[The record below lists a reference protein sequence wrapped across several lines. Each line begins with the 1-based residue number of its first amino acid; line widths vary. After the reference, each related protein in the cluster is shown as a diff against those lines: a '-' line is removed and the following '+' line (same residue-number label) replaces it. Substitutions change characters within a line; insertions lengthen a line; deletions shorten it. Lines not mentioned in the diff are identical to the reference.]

1 MSNTSLLGS
10 YGGLGESSLMFRNR
24 IINGSMAIDQ
34 RNAGV
39 AVTVTA
45 NASAVHTLDRWRVF
59 SAGSNAT
66 VARVAGS
73 GSNQYALRITGA
85 VSNTGTVLEQRIEA
99 SNCYD
104 LVNNAV
110 TVSFQV
116 SSTSITTLNWSADYP
131 TGGVDNWS
139 GATAIA
145 SGSVTINST
154 NNTYSFTFNAGANV
168 VNGLRITFTSGA
180 LLGSQTITYQ
190 QVQLE
195 AGPTATPFERR
206 PIGVELGMAM
216 RYCYVPTFPS
226 NSTRLAFGAAVGA
239 TVTATIPLPVTM
251 RDVAVLSVIT
261 LGSLAASDG
270 SVATALTSASNFSI
284 VASQNAA
291 GITANT
297 ASALTSFRPYWIER
311 SGGVAPVIVISAEL

>member
-195 AGPTATPFERR
+195 AGPVATPFERR

-216 RYCYVPTFPS
+216 RYYQKIDRRNLTPNGYVGIGPTVVPMRMAPACVIGEVRGLATGALLFS
-226 NSTRLAFGAAVGA
+226 NVSAVGENELDLGYID
-239 TVTATIPLPVTM
+239 TAT
-251 RDVAVLSVIT
+251 
-261 LGSLAASDG
+261 
-270 SVATALTSASNFSI
+270 TS
-284 VASQNAA
+284 
-291 GITANT
+291 T
-297 ASALTSFRPYWIER
+297 
-311 SGGVAPVIVISAEL
+311 ISCYNIRIDAEL